1 MNAQEAITILKY
13 ERETMRKLKIAN
25 CEDYKL
31 AMFAYDMAIDALGN
45 YIGERDTSMPKYIS
59 FNDLVNG
66 IMDIPF
72 GEINYEYASRVLN
85 VIASLPNERVVPLD
99 DYRKCDIENEILKAK
114 LRGAEKKK
122 SRFEQWLQKKGLI
135 L

>member
-1 MNAQEAITILKY
+1 MNAQEAITILRYQKK
-13 ERETMRKLKIAN
+13 TMRQLKIAN

-31 AMFAYDMAIDALGN
+31 TMYAYDMAIEALEN
-45 YIGERDTSMPKYIS
+45 YKGERDISMPKYIN

-85 VIASLPNERVVPLD
+85 VIVSLPNERVVPLD
-99 DYRKCDIENEILKAK
+99 DYRKCNIENDILKAK
-114 LRGAEKKK
+114 LREAEKKK
-122 SRFEQWLQKKGLI
+122 SWFERWAKRKG
-135 L
+135 